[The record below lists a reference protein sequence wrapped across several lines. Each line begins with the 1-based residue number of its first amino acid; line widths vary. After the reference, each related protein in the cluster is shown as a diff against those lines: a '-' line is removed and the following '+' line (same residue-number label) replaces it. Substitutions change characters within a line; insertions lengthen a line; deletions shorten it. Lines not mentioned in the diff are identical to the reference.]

1 MLAGMSRSRVAFVVT
16 LSAAGALSCAEP
28 PLRANPPGPELPRPD
43 AAAPDA
49 AAPEGEEP
57 AAPEPARVDDA
68 AAPVEPG
75 VLNPRDAENRT
86 VFRDNGERCYVE
98 LPFPPLKPGEQ
109 RQRATD
115 PKRRLSRRDPGPG
128 VRRVSRRRAGAA
140 AVGRVHLLRD
150 GQSSA
155 TAAPG
160 AVPEAIVTAPAPGDL
175 DTIRRERIVSA

>member
-109 RQRATD
+109 RPPGSAPPTRNVACPAEILDPAFAECRGGALERQPSGECTCFVMGNPPPPPRPVPC
-115 PKRRLSRRDPGPG
+115 PKR
-128 VRRVSRRRAGAA
+128 
-140 AVGRVHLLRD
+140 
-150 GQSSA
+150 
-155 TAAPG
+155 
-160 AVPEAIVTAPAPGDL
+160 
-175 DTIRRERIVSA
+175 